1 MPKAVVDGVEVEF
14 DNGMS
19 VLQVAELAGAEV
31 PRFCYHD
38 RLSVAGN
45 CRMCLVEIEN
55 ERGFAPKPV
64 ASCAMPAS
72 PDLKI
77 HTKTDKAIEAR
88 KGVMEFLLINHPLD
102 CPICDQGGECDLQD
116 QAVAFGRDDTRYEEN
131 KRAVQDKY
139 MGPLIKTIMTRCIQC
154 TRCVRFATEIAGTE
168 ELGLLNRGEHAA
180 ISSVER
186 AINSELSGN
195 LVDIC
200 PVGALTSKPYA
211 FNARPWE
218 LRKTPSVDVMDAVGS
233 NIRID
238 VKGREVL
245 RVLPRLNEDI
255 NEEWI
260 ADKTRHAIDGLR
272 RQRLDRP
279 YVRHNGKLRPA
290 TWDEAFG
297 KIAQA
302 LDGKRGDQ
310 LAAIAGDQCDA
321 ESMFAL
327 KSLMASLGN
336 TKNLDC
342 RQNGSAE
349 GDVGGRSGYLF
360 NTTIA
365 GIEEADAI
373 LLVGTN
379 PRWEAPLV
387 NARIRKAF
395 LSGGVK
401 VFGIGEPIDLTF
413 DVDWVGNSAK
423 DLETILSGGTVADV
437 LAGANKP
444 MVVVGSGACDPVTL
458 NLAGRIAEKFD
469 MIADDWNGFNVL
481 HRAASRVAGLDM
493 GFLPGEGG
501 RATHDIL
508 TGCADGSISVLYNL
522 GADEIDFSTTEQA
535 FVIYQGHHG
544 DAGAR
549 AADVILPGAAYTEK
563 SGTYVNM
570 EGRAQSGRLAS
581 FAPGD
586 AREDWTILRA
596 LSGVLKK
603 PLPFENIGEVR
614 KAMVDAVPTMGALG
628 VVEPAFDWA
637 VPGHAG
643 PASGVPYQLP
653 FDNYYMTC
661 PISRNSEIMVECT
674 DVYLNGMDKKPSELS
689 GAA

>member
-1 MPKAVVDGVEVEF
+1 MPKATVDGVEVEF

-77 HTKTDKAIEAR
+77 HTKTEKAIAAR

-116 QAVAFGRDDTRYEEN
+116 QAVAFGRDATRYEEN
-131 KRAVQDKY
+131 KRAVKDKY

-180 ISSVER
+180 ISSVEK
-186 AINSELSGN
+186 AISSEMSGN

-233 NIRID
+233 NIRVD

-279 YVRHNGKLRPA
+279 YVRENGKLQA
-290 TWDEAFG
+290 ASWDEAFA
-297 KIAQA
+297 KIAGA
-302 LDGKRGDQ
+302 MKGKSGDKI
-310 LAAIAGDQCDA
+310 AAIAGDQCDA
-321 ESMFAL
+321 EAMFAL
-327 KSLMASLGN
+327 KQLMASLGN

-342 RQNGSAE
+342 RQNGSSE
-349 GDVGGRSGYLF
+349 GTTVGRSGYLF
-360 NTTIA
+360 NTGIA
-365 GIEEADAI
+365 GIEDADAI

-387 NARIRKAF
+387 NARIRKTF
-395 LSGGVK
+395 LTGGLK
-401 VFGIGEPIDLTF
+401 VFGIGEQVDLTY
-413 DVDWVGNSAK
+413 DVDWVGQSAK
-423 DLETILSGGTVADV
+423 DLEAVLNGGAVADA
-437 LAGANKP
+437 LAAASKP
-444 MVVVGSGACDPVTL
+444 MIVVGSGACDPVTL
-458 NLAGRIAEKFD
+458 NLAGKVAEKFG
-469 MIADDWNGFNVL
+469 MITDGWNGFNVL
-481 HRAASRVAGLDM
+481 HAAASRVAGLDM
-493 GFLPGEGG
+493 GFLPGDDGKG
-501 RATHDIL
+501 TADIL
-508 TGCADGSISVLYNL
+508 AGCADGSVEVLYNFA
-522 GADEIDFSTTEQA
+522 ADELDFSQTEKT

-596 LSGVLKK
+596 LSGVLGQT
-603 PLPFENIGEVR
+603 LPFENIGELR
-614 KAMVDAVPTMGALG
+614 QAMVAAVPTMGALG
-628 VVEPAFDWA
+628 VVEAASDWS
-637 VPGHAG
+637 VPGVEG
-643 PASGVPYQLP
+643 EASDAPYVLP
-653 FDNYYMTC
+653 VQNYYMTC
-661 PISRNSEIMVECT
+661 PTSRNSEVMAECT
-674 DVYLNGMDKKPSELS
+674 DVYLNGTDVKL
-689 GAA
+689 AAQ